1 MNRLES
7 ESKKG
12 NYHYQQT
19 ECLQR

>member
-1 MNRLES
+1 MNRLEI